1 MEQLLNFYKDQ
12 NRTQRQEIENLE
24 KTIKRKNKEIYEVK
38 QSIFKELAK
47 VISIGQS
54 NDIFKNMKMLKILNE
69 LKDDLY
75 FDIQEYLEEQIEIE
89 HKKELISDHQSQ
101 N

>member
-12 NRTQRQEIENLE
+12 NRIQRQEIEDLE
-24 KTIKRKNKEIYEVK
+24 KTIERKDKEIYEVK
-38 QSIFKELAK
+38 QNIFKELSEVTK
-47 VISIGQS
+47 IGQS
-54 NDIFKNMKMLKILNE
+54 NDMFKNMKMLKIINK

-75 FDIQEYLEEQIEIE
+75 FDVQEYLTEEVKEDY
-89 HKKELISDHQSQ
+89 KKELISDYQSQ